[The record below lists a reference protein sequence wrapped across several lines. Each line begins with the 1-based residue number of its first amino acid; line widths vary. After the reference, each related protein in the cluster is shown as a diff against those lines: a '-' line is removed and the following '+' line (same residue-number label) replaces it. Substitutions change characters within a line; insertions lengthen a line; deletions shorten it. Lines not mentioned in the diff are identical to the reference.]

1 MEGTCYDV
9 QDVFIYTVIQRYHYW
24 QADTR
29 KLNFSTGIN
38 ISGTVIS
45 TGACSFNKTELDINF
60 GDVYI
65 ADLVGDSNRKDI
77 GYTLSCTGDYAYS
90 DIQLHISGT
99 VSSSDRSLLATN
111 VPGVGIKLFRDNIQL
126 KPDEI
131 ISLGDDPSIAPKLRA
146 AVVIGDADVSKLN
159 GVRFFTSA
167 TLTVAF
173 N

>member
-1 MEGTCYDV
+1 MMYRMFL
-9 QDVFIYTVIQRYHYW
+9 FILLSSVTIIGR
-24 QADTR
+24 ADTR

-126 KPDEI
+126 KLDEI